1 MTCARFCVSP
11 GFIAVSVAT
20 SPEVSENEEILHF
33 LHRFAELMA
42 SGNTSENLLRAARVL
57 ETNAEM
63 VKQTSE
69 LLRVERVRGGANSEL
84 RKALEDRI
92 AGLENRIITLQTQ
105 LSESQAKL
113 NEQNLEAET
122 KLGELLRRAEEAEA
136 KLSLT
141 QQALAAKASDDSH
154 ILVPVTTLRLARAQF
169 ESLASSFEK
178 AGNII
183 SQTMCEASASSLDRA
198 IIDGGAP
205 ESDNRSRH
213 AA

>member
-1 MTCARFCVSP
+1 
-11 GFIAVSVAT
+11 VSVAT
-20 SPEVSENEEILHF
+20 PPEVSENEEILHF
-33 LHRFAELMA
+33 LHRFADLMA
-42 SGNTSENLLRAARVL
+42 SGNNNSENLLRAARVL

-69 LLRVERVRGGANSEL
+69 LLRVERVRGDANAEL

-92 AGLENRIITLQTQ
+92 AGLENRIVTLQTQ

-122 KLGELLRRAEEAEA
+122 KQGELLRRVEEAEA
-136 KLSLT
+136 KLSLAE
-141 QQALAAKASDDSH
+141 QAFATKTSDDTH

-205 ESDNRSRH
+205 ESDNRSKH